1 MKLDDKAKECW
12 LIGFEGDSIYMVV
25 DQEWR
30 RQRSQNMIFIEGIGH
45 RGNGGETVE
54 FSNQDD
60 NKKED
65 NQGHED
71 ETKTRRTRS
80 EVWGTE
86 PSRRSEHLQDQ
97 KNDNQVLITKVFEN
111 ENSPEIKTPQ
121 TYSQAINSPEGKS
134 WKEAMDYELS
144 KLKEMNT
151 WSELDKTDIPQNAQ
165 ILPGM
170 WVNTV
175 KNLETGERK
184 FRSRWVV

>member
-1 MKLDDKAKECW
+1 M
-12 LIGFEGDSIYMVV
+12 IGFEGDSIYMVV

-86 PSRRSEHLQDQ
+86 PSRRLECLQDQ
-97 KNDNQVLITKVFEN
+97 KNDNQVLITKVF
-111 ENSPEIKTPQ
+111 
-121 TYSQAINSPEGKS
+121 
-134 WKEAMDYELS
+134 
-144 KLKEMNT
+144 
-151 WSELDKTDIPQNAQ
+151 
-165 ILPGM
+165 
-170 WVNTV
+170 
-175 KNLETGERK
+175 
-184 FRSRWVV
+184 